1 MSDTMTAR
9 WLDSDQ
15 QAHWR
20 AFLSGTTR
28 LFERLD
34 RQLRER
40 SGISLAEYEILVR
53 LSEAPGQ
60 HLRMAEL
67 ASSLAHSRSRITH
80 TVARLEAAGAV
91 IRRACPSDGRG
102 VLALLTDGGMRMLVD
117 AAPGHVDAVRGY
129 LVDVASPADFE
140 AVGRVFGATADLL
153 ADDS

>member
-20 AFLSGTTR
+20 ALLSGTTR

>member
-1 MSDTMTAR
+1 MTAR

-102 VLALLTDGGMRMLVD
+102 VLALLTDDGMRMLVD

-153 ADDS
+153 ADDG

>member
-117 AAPGHVDAVRGY
+117 AAPGHVDAVRDY

>member
-20 AFLSGTTR
+20 EFLSGTTR

>member
-1 MSDTMTAR
+1 MTAR

-91 IRRACPSDGRG
+91 IRQACPSDGRG

>member
-1 MSDTMTAR
+1 MTAR

-20 AFLSGTTR
+20 EFLSGTTR

>member
-1 MSDTMTAR
+1 MTAR

-117 AAPGHVDAVRGY
+117 AAPGHVDAVRDY
-129 LVDVASPADFE
+129 LVDVASPTDFE

>member
-1 MSDTMTAR
+1 MTAR

-117 AAPGHVDAVRGY
+117 AAPGHVDAVRDY

>member
-1 MSDTMTAR
+1 MNDTMTAR

-91 IRRACPSDGRG
+91 IRQACPSDGRG

>member
-102 VLALLTDGGMRMLVD
+102 VLALLTDDGMRMLVD
-117 AAPGHVDAVRGY
+117 AAPGHVDAVRDY

>member
-1 MSDTMTAR
+1 MTAR